1 MTTALRGRDTGGKR
15 TVVRRKWM
23 IHPMLVASL
32 LVLSACGG
40 DGQPA
45 GAGTTGKFPVTVPS
59 CERTV
64 TIEQPAK
71 RVLTVASDSA
81 TALAA
86 IGAAD
91 LIIARSAEGGAP
103 LGPFEDELREIPQI
117 TTNGEPSREVI
128 IGQQPDLVI
137 SYAGLDTPAA
147 DLEAAGIDSIVPSWR
162 CDQAANLDG
171 IYRTLETY
179 GQILGTEDGATKTVA
194 NLRSRVSAVTKQF
207 QGTPARTAANVYVSE
222 NQIRVYGGPSMSNT
236 VLQTLGLTNVFADV
250 NKRLTEVSTEEL
262 LARNPDV
269 ILLTF
274 GGSETAIKNGADAE
288 RALRGMT
295 PLDQLTAVRENR
307 LIAINFTYLVGGP
320 LTVNG
325 LETIAQSLA
334 ALN

>member
-1 MTTALRGRDTGGKR
+1 M
-15 TVVRRKWM
+15 RRSRM
-23 IHPMLVASL
+23 MPTMLVASL

-40 DGQPA
+40 DDQSA
-45 GAGTTGKFPVTVPS
+45 GAGPAGKFPLTVPS

-91 LIIARSAEGGAP
+91 LIVARSAEGGAP
-103 LGPFEDELREIPQI
+103 LGPYENELRDIPQI

-128 IGQQPDLVI
+128 IGQQPDLVV

-162 CDQAANLDG
+162 CDQAAGFDG

-179 GQILGTEDGATKTVA
+179 GQILGTEDVATRIVA
-194 NLRSRVSAVTKQF
+194 DLRRRVDVVERQF
-207 QGTPARTAANVYVSE
+207 QGTSARTAANVYVSE
-222 NQIRVYGGPSMSNT
+222 NQVRVYGGPSMSNT
-236 VLQTLGLTNVFADV
+236 VLKSLGLTNVFADV
-250 NKRLTEVSTEEL
+250 NKRVTEVSTEEL
-262 LARNPDV
+262 LARNPEV

-274 GGSETAIKNGADAE
+274 GGSETSIKNGADAE
-288 RALRGMT
+288 RALRSMT

-320 LTVNG
+320 LAIDG
-325 LETIAQSLA
+325 LETIAQGLA
-334 ALN
+334 TVK

>member
-1 MTTALRGRDTGGKR
+1 MHGSRMMPA
-15 TVVRRKWM
+15 
-23 IHPMLVASL
+23 MLVASL
-32 LVLSACGG
+32 LLLGACGG
-40 DGQPA
+40 DDQSA
-45 GAGTTGKFPVTVPS
+45 GAGPAGRFPLTVPS

-103 LGPFEDELREIPQI
+103 LGPYEDKLRDIPQI

-128 IGQQPDLVI
+128 IGQQPDLVV

-162 CDQAANLDG
+162 CDTTADFDG

-179 GQILGTEDGATKTVA
+179 GQILGTEDVATKTVA
-194 NLRSRVSAVTKQF
+194 DLRSRVDAVTRQF
-207 QGTPARTAANVYVSE
+207 QGSSARTAANVYVSE
-222 NQIRVYGGPSMSNT
+222 NQVRVYGGPSMSNT
-236 VLQTLGLTNVFADV
+236 VLTTLGLTNVFADV
-250 NKRLTEVSTEEL
+250 NKRVTEVSTEEL

-274 GGSETAIKNGADAE
+274 GGSETSIKNGADAE

-320 LTVNG
+320 LAIDG
-325 LETIAQSLA
+325 LETIAQGLA
-334 ALN
+334 ALK